1 MRYSEVSDFI
11 VPDVVGAILG
21 FPFTIGRSRS

>member
-21 FPFTIGRSRS
+21 FPFMIDRFRL